1 MGNNLLSRLGT
12 FFILIGCGFLIIFV
26 GSAIAREFSI
36 LYLLLASAALF
47 LGFVLHRAA
56 PRPESTRFSGIRKVS
71 QRSRLRRED
80 EQIQKAQK
88 K

>member
-1 MGNNLLSRLGT
+1 MVNNLLSRLGT
-12 FFILIGCGFLIIFV
+12 FFILIGCGFLILFV
-26 GSAIAREFSI
+26 GSVIAREFSI
-36 LYLLLASAALF
+36 LYLFLATTALL
-47 LGFVLHRAA
+47 LGFVFHRAA
-56 PRPESTRFSGIRKVS
+56 PHPEPTRFSGIRKVS

>member
-1 MGNNLLSRLGT
+1 MFNNLLSRLGT
-12 FFILIGCGFLIIFV
+12 FFILVGCGFLILFV
-26 GSAIAREFSI
+26 GSAFAREFSI

-47 LGFVLHRAA
+47 VGFVLHRAS
-56 PRPESTRFSGIRKVS
+56 PRPEPTRFSGIRKVS
-71 QRSRLRRED
+71 HRSRLRREE